1 MSKIGAYNLEL
12 QEQANELGFETTQ
25 EALDAGYTVG
35 GDCDQPV
42 LIEPLVAAH
51 RAWEAEKKKVLEGL
65 KSVYNDIDVPV
76 DDKVSIK
83 NAIKFVEEAHE

>member
-25 EALDAGYTVG
+25 QALDAGCVVE
-35 GDCDQPV
+35 GDCTHPV
-42 LIEPLVAAH
+42 LVEPLELAH

-65 KSVYNDIDVPV
+65 KSVYNDIDVPA
-76 DDKVSIK
+76 DDKAAIK
-83 NAIKFVEEAHE
+83 KAIKFIEEAHE